1 MASHELLHLLALLIV
16 GHAVADYPLQGEFL
30 AKAKNRF
37 KPVSGAPWYQAMG
50 AHGVIHGGVV
60 GCITGSLLLGVL
72 ECALHIVIDDLKCAA
87 RIGYNLDQGLHLGCK
102 VLWVAVL
109 ALTGGNVI

>member
-1 MASHELLHLLALLIV
+1 MAPYELLQLFALLVV

-37 KPVSGAPWYQAMG
+37 ARVPGVPWYQALG
-50 AHGVIHGGVV
+50 AHAAIHGGMV

-72 ECALHIVIDDLKCAA
+72 EFVSHLVIDDLKCGK
-87 RIGYNLDQGLHLGCK
+87 RIGYNADQALHVLCK
-102 VLWVAVL
+102 LVWVALL
-109 ALTGGNVI
+109 AWTGPIS